1 MDEDIQAFLAQSH
14 DPEATE
20 DEKQEDTPS
29 MNNPTDND
37 KILDEIIAQIKMIE
51 EKLALIARK

>member
-14 DPEATE
+14 DPEATD
-20 DEKQEDTPS
+20 DETKEDTPPK
-29 MNNPTDND
+29 NNQTDND